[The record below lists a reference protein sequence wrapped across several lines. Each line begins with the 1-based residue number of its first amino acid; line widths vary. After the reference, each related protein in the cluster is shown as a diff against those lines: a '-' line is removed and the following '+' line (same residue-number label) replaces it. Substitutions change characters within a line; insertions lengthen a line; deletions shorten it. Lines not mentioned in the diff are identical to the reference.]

1 MHYINV
7 FMIYDRIYIYI
18 YFIIYAYIIYLAKA
32 TILLLHKR
40 SEAKAD
46 TREKGGERRTNNC
59 NFEFFFF

>member
-1 MHYINV
+1 
-7 FMIYDRIYIYI
+7 MIVYIYI

-59 NFEFFFF
+59 NFEFFFKS